1 MFYCNYELLNKDMSN
16 INFLQS
22 VKILDLIYKIH
33 NYHTTNFKI
42 ELMFV
47 NNYTYKSLNFLT

>member
-1 MFYCNYELLNKDMSN
+1 MSYYELLHKDMSN

-22 VKILDLIYKIH
+22 VEILDLIYKIH

-42 ELMFV
+42 KLMFV
-47 NNYTYKSLNFLT
+47 NNYNYKSLIF